1 MQMKKN
7 TKGFYAGID
16 SGGTKC
22 EILITDSDK
31 KIIYKNSFKGIHY
44 SVAGVKV
51 YSDTVSGYIISAF
64 KKCNLILKDCNGI
77 GLGIAGAREESDRN
91 KLQNGFRKNLGVK
104 NIYVY
109 SDAMTAL
116 YGAFE
121 GKDGIIL
128 ISGTGS
134 VLYGLADGKITRIG
148 GWGRIIGDEGGGY
161 WIGKRALNLLVKEFD
176 KGKGKDLLFAKSLKK
191 EFNTD
196 KSNINDKIFKRSF
209 DIQKITPVVI
219 KSAEAGCKLCLQV
232 VNEAVKD
239 LTEHITAFLSVT
251 GIKKKIN
258 IAFIGS
264 IIENDNIVSEKLKKE
279 IKKISNIEVV
289 IKKHLPSFGAILL
302 ISENSTLKL
311 K

>member
-1 MQMKKN
+1 MKKN
-7 TKGFYAGID
+7 TSGFYAGID

-22 EILITDSDK
+22 EILITDSDR

-51 YSDTVSGYIISAF
+51 YSDTVSGYIISAL
-64 KKCNLILKDCNGI
+64 KKCNLNLKDCIGI
-77 GLGIAGAREESDRN
+77 GLGIAGAREDSDRN
-91 KLQNGFRKNLGVK
+91 KMQNEFRKNLGVK
-104 NIYVY
+104 SIFVY

-116 YGAFE
+116 NGAFE

-176 KGKGKDLLFAKSLKK
+176 KGKGIDILFAKNLKQD
-191 EFNTD
+191 FQID
-196 KSNINDKIFKRSF
+196 KSNINEKIFHRNF
-209 DIQKITPVVI
+209 EIQKITPIVI
-219 KSAEAGCKLCLQV
+219 KSAEAGCKLSLQV
-232 VNEAVKD
+232 INEAVKD
-239 LTEHITAFLSVT
+239 LTEHIRIFLSVT
-251 GIKKKIN
+251 GVKKKIG
-258 IAFIGS
+258 ISFIGS

-279 IKKISNIEVV
+279 IRKIKNIEVV
-289 IKKHLPSFGAILL
+289 LKKHLPSFGAILL
-302 ISENSTLKL
+302 VSEKSILK
-311 K
+311 